1 MLHRRRYRT
10 MHHGFIYVYMPLV
23 TEIVACKAGLGR
35 LAAWH
40 LPRGPVCP
48 AVWWAATSDV
58 VLGQTT
64 NPTNRG
70 RAGKERR
77 EGSEDSHKEEER
89 EGRSGTG
96 EGPRV

>member
-1 MLHRRRYRT
+1 

-40 LPRGPVCP
+40 LPGGSVGP
-48 AVWWAATSDV
+48 ASRWAATSDV

-64 NPTNRG
+64 SRTNRG
-70 RAGKERR
+70 MTGKERR
-77 EGSEDSHKEEER
+77 EGSEEQSQR
-89 EGRSGTG
+89 RRG
-96 EGPRV
+96 